1 MKTRMIAIV
10 LASLPFAA
18 AADGFDYTFVEA
30 GYVESELDV
39 GAGDVD
45 GDGLG
50 LRGSLALNDTLHLF
64 AEYASQDMDFDI
76 DSTSWNIGAGAH
88 WGLDKNLDFVAEAA
102 WVKAEVDTPLGSADD
117 DGLGVGAG
125 LRFRATDKV
134 ELDGMIRY
142 VDLDESDTSLAVGG
156 RYYFTTAFALGGGFV
171 FNDDDSGFHIGV
183 RAEFGDSR

>member
-1 MKTRMIAIV
+1 ADGRSPSIVLPQLAVPDRSWETGRSRAAAQHRSDDMKTRMIAIV

-50 LRGSLALNDTLHLF
+50 
-64 AEYASQDMDFDI
+64 
-76 DSTSWNIGAGAH
+76 
-88 WGLDKNLDFVAEAA
+88 
-102 WVKAEVDTPLGSADD
+102 
-117 DGLGVGAG
+117 VGAG

-142 VDLDESDTSLAVGG
+142 VDLDES
-156 RYYFTTAFALGGGFV
+156 
-171 FNDDDSGFHIGV
+171 
-183 RAEFGDSR
+183 